1 MAPGE
6 APVRGGRRV
15 CGMSDR
21 WEQTAPGRPALVVS
35 VVGWAVRQVVLWL
48 IVGGIGFAAF
58 TYRDVL
64 FGRQAPQESQEQRTA
79 KQPARTA
86 KGAGKA
92 SRKASRPAS
101 RALTIRASAGG
112 HFLIKADVD
121 GADIRFM
128 VDTGATEVML
138 TPEDAARIGFDLR
151 ARHFTRQFNTAGGV
165 VRAAPVTLRR
175 LRVGQLVLRDVEA
188 WVNEAPL
195 SVSLL
200 GMSFL
205 KRLDGYEVEDGK
217 LILYW

>member
-1 MAPGE
+1 
-6 APVRGGRRV
+6 
-15 CGMSDR
+15 MSER
-21 WEQTAPGRPALVVS
+21 WEQTAPGRPTLVVS
-35 VVGWAVRQVVLWL
+35 VLGWAVRRVMLWS
-48 IVGGIGFAAF
+48 IIAGIGFAAY

-79 KQPARTA
+79 EQPARTA

-101 RALTIRASAGG
+101 RALTVRASAGG
-112 HFLIKADVD
+112 HFMIEADVD

-128 VDTGATEVML
+128 VDTGATEVVL

-151 ARHFTRQFNTAGGV
+151 ERNFTRLFNTAGGV
-165 VRAAPVTLRR
+165 IRAAPVTLRR
-175 LRVGQLVLRDVEA
+175 LRIGQLVLRDVEA

-195 SVSLL
+195 FVSLL

-205 KRLDGYEVEDGK
+205 KRLDGYEVQDGK

>member
-1 MAPGE
+1 MT
-6 APVRGGRRV
+6 
-15 CGMSDR
+15 DR
-21 WEQTAPGRPALVVS
+21 WEQAAPGRPAGGAGVL
-35 VVGWAVRQVVLWL
+35 GWAVRQVVLWS
-48 IVGGIGFAAF
+48 IVGAIGFAVF
-58 TYRDVL
+58 IQRDTL
-64 FGRQAPQESQEQRTA
+64 FGPQATQDSA
-79 KQPARTA
+79 VGKQPA
-86 KGAGKA
+86 KSPKA

-101 RALTIRASAGG
+101 RALTVRAAAGG
-112 HFLIKADVD
+112 HFFVGADVD
-121 GADIRFM
+121 GADIRFI

-175 LRVGQLVLRDVEA
+175 LRIGQLTLRDVEA

-195 SVSLL
+195 PVSLL

-205 KRLDGYEVEDGK
+205 KRLDGYEVQGDR

>member
-1 MAPGE
+1 
-6 APVRGGRRV
+6 
-15 CGMSDR
+15 MSER
-21 WEQTAPGRPALVVS
+21 WEQTAPGRPAFVVS
-35 VVGWAVRQVVLWL
+35 VLGWAVRQVVIWL
-48 IVGGIGFAAF
+48 IVAGLGFAAY

-64 FGRQAPQESQEQRTA
+64 FGPQAPAGSQEQRTA
-79 KQPARTA
+79 KQTA
-86 KGAGKA
+86 KG

-112 HFLIKADVD
+112 HFVVEADVD

-128 VDTGATEVML
+128 VDTGATEVVL

-151 ARHFTRQFNTAGGV
+151 ARNFTREFNTAGGII
-165 VRAAPVTLRR
+165 RAAPVTLRR
-175 LRVGQLVLRDVEA
+175 LRIGQLVMRDVEA
-188 WVNEAPL
+188 WVNESPL
-195 SVSLL
+195 FISLL

>member
-1 MAPGE
+1 
-6 APVRGGRRV
+6 
-15 CGMSDR
+15 MSER
-21 WEQTAPGRPALVVS
+21 WEQTAPGRPAFVVS
-35 VVGWAVRQVVLWL
+35 VLGWAVRQVVIWS
-48 IVGGIGFAAF
+48 IVAGLGFAAY

-64 FGRQAPQESQEQRTA
+64 FGPQAPEGSQEQRTA
-79 KQPARTA
+79 KQTA
-86 KGAGKA
+86 KG

-112 HFLIKADVD
+112 HFVVEADVD

-128 VDTGATEVML
+128 VDTGATEVVL

-151 ARHFTRQFNTAGGV
+151 ARNFTREFNTAGGII
-165 VRAAPVTLRR
+165 RAAPVTLRR
-175 LRVGQLVLRDVEA
+175 LRIGQLVMRDVEA
-188 WVNEAPL
+188 WVNESPL
-195 SVSLL
+195 FISLL

>member
-1 MAPGE
+1 
-6 APVRGGRRV
+6 
-15 CGMSDR
+15 MSER

-35 VVGWAVRQVVLWL
+35 VLGCVVRQVALWSVLA
-48 IVGGIGFAAF
+48 GIGFAAY

-64 FGRQAPQESQEQRTA
+64 FGPQAPPDSQEQRTA
-79 KQPARTA
+79 KQPA
-86 KGAGKA
+86 KA
-92 SRKASRPAS
+92 SPPAS

-112 HFLIKADVD
+112 HFLIEADVD

-128 VDTGATEVML
+128 VDTGATEVVL

-151 ARHFTRQFNTAGGV
+151 ARNFTRQFNTAGGV
-165 VRAAPVTLRR
+165 IRAAPVTLRR
-175 LRVGQLVLRDVEA
+175 LRIGQLVLRDVEA

-195 SVSLL
+195 FVSLL

-205 KRLDGYEVEDGK
+205 KRLDGYEVEDGQ

>member
-1 MAPGE
+1 
-6 APVRGGRRV
+6 
-15 CGMSDR
+15 MSER
-21 WEQTAPGRPALVVS
+21 WEQTAPGRPAFVVS
-35 VVGWAVRQVVLWL
+35 VLGWAVRQVVIWL
-48 IVGGIGFAAF
+48 IVAGLGFAAY

-64 FGRQAPQESQEQRTA
+64 FGPQAPEGSQEQRTA
-79 KQPARTA
+79 KQTA
-86 KGAGKA
+86 KG

-112 HFLIKADVD
+112 HFVVEADVD

-128 VDTGATEVML
+128 VDTGATEVVL

-151 ARHFTRQFNTAGGV
+151 ARNFTREFNTAGGII
-165 VRAAPVTLRR
+165 RAAPVTLRR
-175 LRVGQLVLRDVEA
+175 LRIGQLVMRDVEA
-188 WVNEAPL
+188 WVNESPL
-195 SVSLL
+195 FISLL

>member
-1 MAPGE
+1 MGE
-6 APVRGGRRV
+6 
-15 CGMSDR
+15 R
-21 WEQTAPGRPALVVS
+21 WEQTAAGRPAPVAGVL
-35 VVGWAVRQVVLWL
+35 GWAVRQVVLWSV
-48 IVGGIGFAAF
+48 VGGIGFAAF

-64 FGRQAPQESQEQRTA
+64 FGPPAPQESQQQRTA

-86 KGAGKA
+86 KA
-92 SRKASRPAS
+92 SRKASPPAS

-112 HFLIKADVD
+112 HFFIEADVD

-151 ARHFTRQFNTAGGV
+151 ARNFTRQFNTAGGV
-165 VRAAPVTLRR
+165 IRAAPVTLRR
-175 LRVGQLVLRDVEA
+175 LRIGQLVLRDVEA

-195 SVSLL
+195 FVSLL

>member
-1 MAPGE
+1 
-6 APVRGGRRV
+6 
-15 CGMSDR
+15 MSDR
-21 WEQTAPGRPALVVS
+21 WEQTAPGRPALVVG
-35 VVGWAVRQVVLWL
+35 VLGWAVRQVVIWL
-48 IVGGIGFAAF
+48 IVAGLGFAAF

-64 FGRQAPQESQEQRTA
+64 FGPQAPQESQQQRAA
-79 KQPARTA
+79 KQPAQ
-86 KGAGKA
+86 

-112 HFLIKADVD
+112 HFLIEADVD

-128 VDTGATEVML
+128 VDTGATEVVL

-151 ARHFTRQFNTAGGV
+151 ARNFTRQFNTAGGV
-165 VRAAPVTLRR
+165 IRAAPVTLRR
-175 LRVGQLVLRDVEA
+175 LRIGQLVLRDVEA

-195 SVSLL
+195 FVSLL

>member
-1 MAPGE
+1 
-6 APVRGGRRV
+6 
-15 CGMSDR
+15 MSDR
-21 WEQTAPGRPALVVS
+21 WEQTAPGRPALVVG
-35 VVGWAVRQVVLWL
+35 VLGWAVRQVVIWL
-48 IVGGIGFAAF
+48 IVAGLGFAAF

-64 FGRQAPQESQEQRTA
+64 FGPQAPQESQQQRAA
-79 KQPARTA
+79 KQPAQ
-86 KGAGKA
+86 
-92 SRKASRPAS
+92 SRKAARPAS

-112 HFLIKADVD
+112 HFLIEADVD

-128 VDTGATEVML
+128 VDTGATEVVL

-151 ARHFTRQFNTAGGV
+151 ARNFTRQFNTAGGV
-165 VRAAPVTLRR
+165 IRAAPVTLRR
-175 LRVGQLVLRDVEA
+175 LRIGQLVLRDVEA

-195 SVSLL
+195 FVSLL

>member
-1 MAPGE
+1 
-6 APVRGGRRV
+6 
-15 CGMSDR
+15 MSDR
-21 WEQTAPGRPALVVS
+21 REQTTAGRPAPVVG
-35 VVGWAVRQVVLWL
+35 VLGWAVRQVALWS
-48 IVGGIGFAAF
+48 IVAGIGFAAF

-64 FGRQAPQESQEQRTA
+64 FGPQAPRESQQQRTA
-79 KQPARTA
+79 KQPARPA
-86 KGAGKA
+86 Q

-112 HFLIKADVD
+112 HFMIEADVD
-121 GADIRFM
+121 GTDIRFM
-128 VDTGATEVML
+128 VDTGATEVVL

-151 ARHFTRQFNTAGGV
+151 ARHFTGQFNTAGGV

-175 LRVGQLVLRDVEA
+175 LRIGQLVLRDVEA

-195 SVSLL
+195 FVSLL

-205 KRLDGYEVEDGK
+205 KRLDGYEVQGNQ

>member
-1 MAPGE
+1 MGE
-6 APVRGGRRV
+6 RR
-15 CGMSDR
+15 
-21 WEQTAPGRPALVVS
+21 EQTAPGRPALVVG
-35 VVGWAVRQVVLWL
+35 VLGWAVRQVVLWS

-64 FGRQAPQESQEQRTA
+64 FGPQAPQESQQQRAA
-79 KQPARTA
+79 KQPAQ
-86 KGAGKA
+86 

-112 HFLIKADVD
+112 HFLIEADVD

-128 VDTGATEVML
+128 VDTGATEVVL

-151 ARHFTRQFNTAGGV
+151 ARNFTRQFNTAGGV
-165 VRAAPVTLRR
+165 IRAAPVTLRR
-175 LRVGQLVLRDVEA
+175 LRIGQLVLRDVEA
-188 WVNEAPL
+188 WVNETP
-195 SVSLL
+195 SHISLL

-205 KRLDGYEVEDGK
+205 KRLDGYEVQGDK

>member
-1 MAPGE
+1 MGE
-6 APVRGGRRV
+6 
-15 CGMSDR
+15 R
-21 WEQTAPGRPALVVS
+21 WEQTAAGRSAAVAGVL
-35 VVGWAVRQVVLWL
+35 GWAVRQVVLWS
-48 IVGGIGFAAF
+48 IVGGIGVAAF

-64 FGRQAPQESQEQRTA
+64 FGPQAPQESQQQRTA
-79 KQPARTA
+79 KQPAQ
-86 KGAGKA
+86 

-112 HFLIKADVD
+112 HFLIEADVD
-121 GADIRFM
+121 GTDIRFM

-138 TPEDAARIGFDLR
+138 TPGDAARIGFDLR

-175 LRVGQLVLRDVEA
+175 LRIGQLVLRDVEA

-195 SVSLL
+195 FVSLL

>member
-1 MAPGE
+1 MGE
-6 APVRGGRRV
+6 
-15 CGMSDR
+15 R

-35 VVGWAVRQVVLWL
+35 VLGWAVRQVVLWL

-64 FGRQAPQESQEQRTA
+64 FGPQAPQESQEQRTA

-92 SRKASRPAS
+92 SRPAS

-112 HFLIKADVD
+112 HFMIEADVD

-128 VDTGATEVML
+128 VDTGATEVVL

-151 ARHFTRQFNTAGGV
+151 ARNFTRQFNTAGGV
-165 VRAAPVTLRR
+165 IRAAPVTLRR
-175 LRVGQLVLRDVEA
+175 LRIGQLVLRDVEA
-188 WVNEAPL
+188 WVNESPL
-195 SVSLL
+195 FVSLL

-205 KRLDGYEVEDGK
+205 KRLDGYEVQDNQ

>member
-1 MAPGE
+1 
-6 APVRGGRRV
+6 
-15 CGMSDR
+15 MSDR
-21 WEQTAPGRPALVVS
+21 WEQTAPGRPAGGAS
-35 VVGWAVRQVVLWL
+35 VLGWAVRQVVLWS
-48 IVGGIGFAAF
+48 IVGGIGFAGF

-64 FGRQAPQESQEQRTA
+64 FGPQEPQESQEQRTA

-86 KGAGKA
+86 KSRKA

-101 RALTIRASAGG
+101 RALTVRAAAGG
-112 HFLIKADVD
+112 HFFVGADVD
-121 GADIRFM
+121 GADIRFI

-165 VRAAPVTLRR
+165 IRAAPVTLRR
-175 LRVGQLVLRDVEA
+175 LRIGQLVLRDVEA

-195 SVSLL
+195 PVSLL

-205 KRLDGYEVEDGK
+205 KRLDGYEVQGNQ

>member
-1 MAPGE
+1 
-6 APVRGGRRV
+6 
-15 CGMSDR
+15 MSER
-21 WEQTAPGRPALVVS
+21 WEQTAPGRPAFVVS
-35 VVGWAVRQVVLWL
+35 VLGWAVRQVVIWS
-48 IVGGIGFAAF
+48 IVAGLGFAAY

-64 FGRQAPQESQEQRTA
+64 FGPQAPEESQEQRTA
-79 KQPARTA
+79 KQTA
-86 KGAGKA
+86 KG
-92 SRKASRPAS
+92 SRKASPPAS

-112 HFLIKADVD
+112 HFVVEADVD

-128 VDTGATEVML
+128 VDTGATEVVL

-175 LRVGQLVLRDVEA
+175 LRIGQLVLRDVEA

-195 SVSLL
+195 FVSLL

>member
-1 MAPGE
+1 MGE
-6 APVRGGRRV
+6 
-15 CGMSDR
+15 R
-21 WEQTAPGRPALVVS
+21 WEQTAPGRPAPVVS
-35 VVGWAVRQVVLWL
+35 VLGWAVRQVVIWS

-64 FGRQAPQESQEQRTA
+64 FGRQAPQESQQQRTA
-79 KQPARTA
+79 KQPTRTA
-86 KGAGKA
+86 KTSPKT
-92 SRKASRPAS
+92 SQPAS

-112 HFLIKADVD
+112 HFMIEADVD

-151 ARHFTRQFNTAGGV
+151 ARNFTRQFNTAGGV

-175 LRVGQLVLRDVEA
+175 LRIGQLVLRDVEA

-195 SVSLL
+195 FVSLL

-205 KRLDGYEVEDGK
+205 RRLDGYEVEDGK

>member
-1 MAPGE
+1 
-6 APVRGGRRV
+6 
-15 CGMSDR
+15 MSDR
-21 WEQTAPGRPALVVS
+21 WEQTAPGRPALVVG
-35 VVGWAVRQVVLWL
+35 VLGWAVRQVALWS
-48 IVGGIGFAAF
+48 VVAGIGFAAY

-64 FGRQAPQESQEQRTA
+64 FGPQAPQESQEQRTA
-79 KQPARTA
+79 KQPAQ
-86 KGAGKA
+86 

-112 HFLIKADVD
+112 HFLIEADVD

-128 VDTGATEVML
+128 VDTGATEVVL

-151 ARHFTRQFNTAGGV
+151 ARNFTRQFNTAGGV
-165 VRAAPVTLRR
+165 IRAAPVTLRR
-175 LRVGQLVLRDVEA
+175 LRIGQLVLRDVEA

-195 SVSLL
+195 FVSLL

-205 KRLDGYEVEDGK
+205 KRLDGYEVQDGK

>member
-1 MAPGE
+1 
-6 APVRGGRRV
+6 
-15 CGMSDR
+15 MSER
-21 WEQTAPGRPALVVS
+21 WEQTAPGRPAFVVS
-35 VVGWAVRQVVLWL
+35 VLGWAVRQVVIWS
-48 IVGGIGFAAF
+48 IVAGLGFAAY

-64 FGRQAPQESQEQRTA
+64 FGPQAPEGSQEQRTA
-79 KQPARTA
+79 KQTA
-86 KGAGKA
+86 KG

-112 HFLIKADVD
+112 HFVVEADVD

-128 VDTGATEVML
+128 VDTGATEVVL

-151 ARHFTRQFNTAGGV
+151 ARNFTRQFNTAGGII
-165 VRAAPVTLRR
+165 RAAPVTLRR
-175 LRVGQLVLRDVEA
+175 LRIGQLVMRDVEA

-195 SVSLL
+195 FVSLL

-205 KRLDGYEVEDGK
+205 KRLDGYEVKDGK

>member
-1 MAPGE
+1 
-6 APVRGGRRV
+6 
-15 CGMSDR
+15 MSDR

-35 VVGWAVRQVVLWL
+35 VLGWAVRQVALWS
-48 IVGGIGFAAF
+48 IVAGIGFAAY

-64 FGRQAPQESQEQRTA
+64 FGPQAPQESQQQRTA

-92 SRKASRPAS
+92 ARPAS

-112 HFLIKADVD
+112 HFVIEADVD

-151 ARHFTRQFNTAGGV
+151 ARHFTRQFRTAGGV
-165 VRAAPVTLRR
+165 IRAAPVTLRR
-175 LRVGQLVLRDVEA
+175 LRIGQLVLRDVEA
-188 WVNEAPL
+188 WVNETP
-195 SVSLL
+195 SHISLL

>member
-1 MAPGE
+1 
-6 APVRGGRRV
+6 
-15 CGMSDR
+15 MSER

-35 VVGWAVRQVVLWL
+35 VLGCVVRQVALWSVLA
-48 IVGGIGFAAF
+48 GIGFAAY

-64 FGRQAPQESQEQRTA
+64 FGPQAPQESQEQRTA

-86 KGAGKA
+86 KG

-101 RALTIRASAGG
+101 RTLTIRASAGG
-112 HFLIKADVD
+112 HFVVKADVD

-128 VDTGATEVML
+128 VDTGATEVVL
-138 TPEDAARIGFDLR
+138 TPKDAARIGFDLR
-151 ARHFTRQFNTAGGV
+151 ARNFTRQFNTAGGV
-165 VRAAPVTLRR
+165 IRAAPVTLRR
-175 LRVGQLVLRDVEA
+175 LRIGQLVLRDVEA

-195 SVSLL
+195 FVSLL

-205 KRLDGYEVEDGK
+205 KRLDGYEVQGDK

>member
-1 MAPGE
+1 MGE
-6 APVRGGRRV
+6 
-15 CGMSDR
+15 R
-21 WEQTAPGRPALVVS
+21 WEQTAPGRPAFVVS
-35 VVGWAVRQVVLWL
+35 VLVWAVRQVVIWS

-64 FGRQAPQESQEQRTA
+64 FGPQAPQESQQQRTA

-86 KGAGKA
+86 KGAAKA

-195 SVSLL
+195 FVSLL
-200 GMSFL
+200 GIKLTARANSF
-205 KRLDGYEVEDGK
+205 
-217 LILYW
+217 

>member
-1 MAPGE
+1 MGE
-6 APVRGGRRV
+6 
-15 CGMSDR
+15 R
-21 WEQTAPGRPALVVS
+21 WEHTAPGRPALVVG
-35 VVGWAVRQVVLWL
+35 VLGWAVRQVALWS
-48 IVGGIGFAAF
+48 VVSGIGFAAY

-64 FGRQAPQESQEQRTA
+64 FGPQAPEESQEQRTA

-92 SRKASRPAS
+92 SRPAS

-112 HFLIKADVD
+112 HFVVKADVD

-128 VDTGATEVML
+128 VDTGATEVVL

-151 ARHFTRQFNTAGGV
+151 ARNFTRQFNTAGGV
-165 VRAAPVTLRR
+165 IRAAPVTLRR
-175 LRVGQLVLRDVEA
+175 LRIGQLVLRDVEA

-195 SVSLL
+195 FVSLL

-205 KRLDGYEVEDGK
+205 KRLDGYEVQGDR